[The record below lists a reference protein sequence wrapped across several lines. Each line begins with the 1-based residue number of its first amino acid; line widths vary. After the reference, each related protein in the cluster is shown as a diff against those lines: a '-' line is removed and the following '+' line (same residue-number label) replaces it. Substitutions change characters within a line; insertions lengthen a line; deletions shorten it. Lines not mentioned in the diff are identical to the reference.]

1 MKTIAIKGTLRPEN
15 ELGTKFSKHL
25 RHEGLVPCVIY
36 GGGKAIHF
44 YAPELDFRHLV
55 YTAEFKVAEIEL
67 DGQVT
72 RAVMQAIQFHPV
84 TDKLNHIDFIE
95 LVPGKPVKVEVPIN
109 LIGTARGVR
118 SGGKQKNSLRTL
130 TIRAVGENLP
140 ESIDINI
147 EDLRIGQTVKVSDV
161 KAKGFEIVNSPSAVI
176 VSIKMSRNVV
186 AEVAEEESAEAAPA
200 EAAAE

>member
-1 MKTIAIKGTLRPEN
+1 
-15 ELGTKFSKHL
+15 
-25 RHEGLVPCVIY
+25 
-36 GGGKAIHF
+36 
-44 YAPELDFRHLV
+44 
-55 YTAEFKVAEIEL
+55 
-67 DGQVT
+67 
-72 RAVMQAIQFHPV
+72 
-84 TDKLNHIDFIE
+84 LNHIDFIE